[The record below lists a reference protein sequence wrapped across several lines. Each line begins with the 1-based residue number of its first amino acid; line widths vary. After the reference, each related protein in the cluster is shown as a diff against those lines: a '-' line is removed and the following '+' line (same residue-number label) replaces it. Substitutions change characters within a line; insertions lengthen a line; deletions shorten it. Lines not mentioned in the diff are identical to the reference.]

1 MSRAAV
7 VAGLGAWTPPTLVTN
22 DDLAARLDTDDEWI
36 RTRTGIRQ
44 RHVVGPGQATSD
56 LAVEAGRRALA
67 SAGVER
73 AGLLVVATST
83 PDQPLPATAP
93 QVADRLGLGTVP
105 AFDVSA
111 VCTGF
116 VYALATAA
124 GLIATGVADTAL
136 VIGADAFS
144 TILDPADRATR
155 VLFGDGAGAVL
166 LRAGSPDEPGAL
178 DGVHLGSDGSQHRL
192 IERPGGGSRTGAALA
207 AAAGG
212 QLNGQ
217 LLAAGDADGHA
228 AAHDGYLTMQGR
240 AVFAQAVQRTAET
253 VRATAERLR
262 WPLEAIDRLVL
273 HQANARISAAVGQ
286 RLGTPADRL
295 VSNIDRVGNTAAA
308 SIPLVLADAAAA
320 GDLRPG
326 HRVVLAGFGGGL
338 TWGSVGLVWPRLR
351 GGPIPAAGPSDSPT
365 L

>member
-1 MSRAAV
+1 MTRAAV

-22 DDLAARLDTDDEWI
+22 DDLAAQLDTDDAWI

-44 RHVVGPGQATSD
+44 RHVVGPDQATGD

-67 SAGVER
+67 SAGVGR

-105 AFDVSA
+105 AFDVAA

-124 GLIATGVADTAL
+124 GLIAAEVADNAL
-136 VIGADAFS
+136 VIGADSFS

-166 LRAGSPDEPGAL
+166 LRAGAPDEPGAL
-178 DGVHLGSDGSQHRL
+178 HGLHLGSDGSRHRL
-192 IERPGGGSRTGAALA
+192 IERAGGGSRARTAV
-207 AAAGG
+207 
-212 QLNGQ
+212 
-217 LLAAGDADGHA
+217 A
-228 AAHDGYLTMQGR
+228 AAHGEAQGYGTAHAGYLAMQGR
-240 AVFAQAVQRTAET
+240 AVFAQAVQRTAES
-253 VRATAERLR
+253 VRATADRMR
-262 WPLEAIDRLVL
+262 WPLETVDRLVL
-273 HQANARISAAVGQ
+273 HQANARITAAVGRQ
-286 RLGTPADRL
+286 LRTPADRL
-295 VSNIDRVGNTAAA
+295 VSNIDRVGNTGAA

-320 GDLRPG
+320 GTLRPG

-351 GGPIPAAGPSDSPT
+351 DRPVPAAGPSDSPAH
-365 L
+365 

>member
-1 MSRAAV
+1 MTRAAV
-7 VAGLGAWTPPTLVTN
+7 VAGLGGWTPPTVVTN
-22 DDLAARLDTDDEWI
+22 GDLAARLDTDDEWI

-67 SAGVER
+67 SAGVDR

-105 AFDVSA
+105 AFDVAA

-124 GLIATGVADTAL
+124 GLIATGVADSAL
-136 VIGADAFS
+136 VIGADSFS
-144 TILDPADRATR
+144 TILDPADRATG

-166 LRAGSPDEPGAL
+166 LRAGAPDEPGAL
-178 DGVHLGSDGSQHRL
+178 DGLYLGSDGSKHRL
-192 IERPGGGSRTGAALA
+192 IERAGGGSRARTAVASA
-207 AAAGG
+207 RDAG
-212 QLNGQ
+212 QR
-217 LLAAGDADGHA
+217 DGTAHDGC
-228 AAHDGYLTMQGR
+228 HDGYLAMQGR
-240 AVFAQAVQRTAET
+240 AVFAQAVQRTAES
-253 VRATAERLR
+253 VRATADRMH

-273 HQANARISAAVGQ
+273 HQANARITAAVGQ

-351 GGPIPAAGPSDSPT
+351 GGPVPAAGPSDSPSH
-365 L
+365 